1 MRLLSVVVPVKDE
14 RQNIRPLFQR
24 VRDALWQMDAWEL
37 VFVDDGS
44 TDGTFNELEA
54 IASADARVKV
64 VRLRRNFGQ
73 SAATQA
79 GLDVAAGDVIVTMDG
94 DLQNDPADIPR
105 LVAKLDEGYDAVL
118 GQRHNRQD
126 KLLLRKVPSLAANW
140 LIRKVLGVPFK
151 DFGCTLR
158 VMRREITRGLLL
170 YGEMHRFITAL
181 VIQQG
186 AKVAQLPVQH
196 HPRSAG
202 QSKYNLTR
210 TVRVF
215 LDLMTVKFQGSFQT
229 RPMHL
234 FGSFGLVSMLFGFL
248 SVVSSA
254 IMKYTTGPGMT
265 ANPLFLLGA
274 VAGLIGVQF
283 VSLGLMGEV
292 LTRIY
297 FESQGKR
304 PYAIRERRNLGKA
317 RLQSGWRRD
326 PGHKSQRSEVGGQKS
341 EVRSQRSEVGGPRS
355 EVRGRR
361 SDYGNKVCQRLRL
374 IHLAATRHADSPLP

>member
-1 MRLLSVVVPVKDE
+1 MRLISVVVPLKDE
-14 RQNIRPLFQR
+14 RDNVRPMVER
-24 VRDALWQMDAWEL
+24 VREALRDSGPWEL

-44 TDGTFNELEA
+44 TDGTFAELEA
-54 IASADARVKV
+54 IAGTEPRVKV

-79 GLDVAAGDVIVTMDG
+79 GLDAAAGDVIVTMDG

-118 GQRHNRQD
+118 GQRMNRQD
-126 KLLLRKVPSLAANW
+126 KFLLRKVPSLCANW
-140 LIRKVLGVPFK
+140 LIRKVLAVPFK

-158 VMRREITRGLLL
+158 AMRRDVAEGLLL

-186 AKVAQLPVQH
+186 AKVAQVPVRH
-196 HPRSAG
+196 HPRTAG
-202 QSKYNLTR
+202 KSKYNLTR
-210 TVRVF
+210 TVRVL
-215 LDLMTVKFQGSFQT
+215 LDLMTVKFQGSYQT

-234 FGSFGLVSMLFGFL
+234 FGLFGLVCMFLGFL
-248 SVVSSA
+248 GVAAAVV
-254 IMKYTTGPGMT
+254 MKYTVGLGMT

-292 LTRIY
+292 LTRVY

-304 PYAIRERRNLGKA
+304 PYVVRDRRNMGDE
-317 RLQSGWRRD
+317 Q
-326 PGHKSQRSEVGGQKS
+326 E
-341 EVRSQRSEVGGPRS
+341 
-355 EVRGRR
+355 RGRR
-361 SDYGNKVCQRLRL
+361 
-374 IHLAATRHADSPLP
+374 AA

>member
-1 MRLLSVVVPVKDE
+1 MRLLSIVVPLKDE
-14 RQNIRPLFQR
+14 EANVGPLVER
-24 VRDALWQMDAWEL
+24 VRDALRELSAWEL
-37 VFVDDGS
+37 VLVDDGS
-44 TDGTFNELEA
+44 TDGTFTELA
-54 IASADARVKV
+54 AAAAADPRTKI

-79 GLDVAAGDVIVTMDG
+79 GLDAASGDIIITMDG

-105 LVAKLDEGYDAVL
+105 LVAKLDEGFDAVL
-118 GQRHNRQD
+118 GQRMNRQD
-126 KLLLRKVPSLAANW
+126 KLLLRKLPSLCANW

-158 VMRREITRGLLL
+158 AMRREVTQDLVL

-186 AKVAQLPVQH
+186 ARVAQLPVRH
-196 HPRSAG
+196 HPRAAG
-202 QSKYNLTR
+202 RSKYTLSR
-210 TVRVF
+210 TVRVL

-234 FGSFGLVSMLFGFL
+234 FGGVGLACMLLGSL
-248 SVVSSA
+248 GVAASVV
-254 IMKYTTGPGMT
+254 MKYTTGPGMT

-292 LTRIY
+292 LTRVY
-297 FESQGKR
+297 FESRGKR
-304 PYAIRERRNLGKA
+304 PYTVREERNLDREKK
-317 RLQSGWRRD
+317 R
-326 PGHKSQRSEVGGQKS
+326 
-341 EVRSQRSEVGGPRS
+341 
-355 EVRGRR
+355 
-361 SDYGNKVCQRLRL
+361 
-374 IHLAATRHADSPLP
+374 AA